1 MDFSE
6 GGFSKPLS
14 PAMSQAG
21 SQGADDGYAGSMRD
35 GVDSAQGMFLRLR
48 IWSVLS
54 TPCTL
59 QHENIRLV

>member
-48 IWSVLS
+48 L
-54 TPCTL
+54 
-59 QHENIRLV
+59 